1 MFDYVV
7 VVVSDDS
14 EVARL
19 KLSDPRKDVLLDS
32 IFVPVPESGWNGAA
46 GNGLGTLFAIENASK
61 AIEKDLVEEVERGK
75 SVLIVHTAGEGT
87 RNILTR
93 TCKNKAFVEVPNLT
107 ILEGVIKQF
116 QDFAIPSRIM
126 VTWGDQFLLFV
137 DSAEEIRKYAQNT
150 HVMLFGLKAELTE
163 EVASKYGIQIVKCGE
178 REGCEVLDF
187 DDTRNYEVVK
197 TKLQKRAGGE
207 VMVNMGMFAMSGDL
221 AERMLD
227 AFGEELEARKG
238 KFNSDELW
246 QLWIS
251 PELGAEAD
259 YWLRKRADRL
269 KNEIFRAE
277 PEPLALIKSFP
288 LSDKTPWLDFGTNES
303 YYEGVMRILA
313 EDDVGRRL
321 REFLGVEIKTSSVK
335 NGCEVLD
342 SVYEGVEFEKGLV
355 KSSVISNSTA
365 KHAQLERACVINSKL
380 NRIRGKNCVVYNVV
394 DHAKLELEDCFL
406 VDVFHPNKGRI
417 RLKMLIGEE
426 KEDKEK
432 WWDSRL
438 PGNNF
443 SLSEIAEMMKG
454 VSEGEMEGTK
464 KKFEDVA
471 VLPVER
477 PLKIQPFVEHKPWG
491 YEFWCVS
498 PRNYCEFET
507 GGVMQRFTLDELT
520 CLFPEKVAGRIVEK
534 FPLIVKIIKAD
545 ENLSVQTHPDDA
557 YAIKLGDVFGKEE
570 AWHVLE
576 ASKEAKIYLGFRDFM
591 NAASFKEAVKR
602 EEFLSWLN
610 AFDAHVGDVYHIPA
624 GVIHALGAGTKVYE
638 VSTASERTF
647 RIYDYGRGRELHLED
662 AMKVL
667 RFDEVGCGKDLKKAY
682 KVLRKERGCE
692 EYMLLRG
699 EKFELRLFKVHGEIK
714 VFTEGK
720 LRVLTCVRGEVKLKS
735 ESNTNNAE
743 LSLAPVETVLVP
755 ACVDRFE
762 MSGEGEI
769 VCANFSY
776 ILHSHRSIFLF

>member
-14 EVARL
+14 EAAKL
-19 KLSDPRKDVLLDS
+19 KLSEPRKDVLLDS

-61 AIEKDLVEEVERGK
+61 AIEKDLVGEVKRGK

-116 QDFAIPSRIM
+116 QDFAVPSRIM

-150 HVMLFGLKAELTE
+150 HVMLFGLRAELTE

-178 REGCEVLDF
+178 GEGCELLDF

-197 TKLQKRAGGE
+197 TKLQKRGGGE
-207 VMVNMGMFAMSGDL
+207 VMVNMGMFAMGGVL

-227 AFGEELEARKG
+227 AFGDELETRKG
-238 KFNSDELW
+238 WFNSDELW
-246 QLWIS
+246 QLWVS
-251 PELGAEAD
+251 PEHGAEAD
-259 YWLRKRADRL
+259 YWLRERADRL
-269 KNEIFRAE
+269 KNEIFRA
-277 PEPLALIKSFP
+277 EPLALIKSFP
-288 LSDKTPWLDFGTNES
+288 LSDKTVWLDFGTNES
-303 YYEGVMRILA
+303 YYENVMRILA

-321 REFLGVEIKTSSVK
+321 REFLGVEIKISSVK

-342 SVYEGVEFEKGLV
+342 SVYENVEFDKGLV
-355 KSSVISNSTA
+355 KNSVISNSTA
-365 KHAQLERACVINSKL
+365 KYAQLEQACAINSKL

-394 DHAKLELEDCFL
+394 DHAEIEVEDCFL

-417 RLKMLIGEE
+417 RLKMQIGAE

-432 WWDSRL
+432 WWDARL
-438 PGNNF
+438 TGNEF

-454 VSEGEMEGTK
+454 VSEYEMEVTR

-471 VLPVER
+471 EIPVEQ

-498 PRNYCEFET
+498 PRNYCEFEI
-507 GGVMQRFTLDELT
+507 GGVMQRFTWDELT
-520 CLFPEKVAGRIVEK
+520 CLFPEKLAGQILKK

-557 YAIKLGDVFGKEE
+557 YARKLGDVFGKEE

-576 ASKEAKIYLGFRDFM
+576 ASKEAKIYLGFNHFM
-591 NAASFKEAVKR
+591 DAAGFKEAVKR
-602 EEFLSWLN
+602 EEFLSCLN
-610 AFDAHVGDVYHIPA
+610 AFDAHIGDVYHIPA

-647 RIYDYGRGRELHLED
+647 RIYDYGRGRELHLAD
-662 AMKVL
+662 AMEVL
-667 RFDEVGCGKDLKKAY
+667 RFDEVGCGKDLKKVH
-682 KVLRKERGCE
+682 KLLHKERGCE

-699 EKFELRLFKVHGEIK
+699 ERFELRLFKVHGKGVK

-720 LRVLTCVRGEVKLKS
+720 LQVLTCVHGDIKLKS

-743 LSLAPVETVLVP
+743 LSLAPLDTVLVP
-755 ACVDRFE
+755 ACVERFE

-769 VCANFSY
+769 VCANFIY
-776 ILHSHRSIFLF
+776 ILYSHRSIFLF

>member
-14 EVARL
+14 EALKL
-19 KLSDPRKDVLLDS
+19 KLSEPRKDVLLDS

-46 GNGLGTLFAIENASK
+46 GNGLGTLFGIKNASK
-61 AIEKDLVEEVERGK
+61 AIEKDLVEEVKQGK

-116 QDFAIPSRIM
+116 QDFAVPSRIM

-137 DSAEEIRKYAQNT
+137 DSAEEIRKYAQKT
-150 HVMLFGLKAELTE
+150 HVMLFGLRTELTE
-163 EVASKYGIQIVKCGE
+163 EVASKYGIQIVQCAEG
-178 REGCEVLDF
+178 EGCELLDF
-187 DDTRNYEVVK
+187 DDTRKYEVVK
-197 TKLQKRAGGE
+197 KKLQKRGGGE
-207 VMVNMGMFAMSGDL
+207 VMVNLGMFAMSGVL

-227 AFGEELEARKG
+227 AFGDELEARKG
-238 KFNSDELW
+238 QFNSDELW
-246 QLWIS
+246 QLWVS
-251 PELGAEAD
+251 SNPDLEHWLWSRAE
-259 YWLRKRADRL
+259 RL
-269 KNEIFRAE
+269 KERLLEEE
-277 PEPLALIKSFP
+277 PVALIKSFP
-288 LSDKTPWLDFGTNES
+288 LSDKTAWLDFGTNES
-303 YYEGVMRILA
+303 YYEGVMRILT
-313 EDDVGRRL
+313 EDDVGMRL
-321 REFLGVEIKTSSVK
+321 RDFLGVDVFSMK

-342 SVYEGVEFEKGLV
+342 SVYEGVEFEKGRV
-355 KSSVISNSTA
+355 KNSVVSNSTV
-365 KHAQLERACVINSKL
+365 KHAQLEQACVINCRL

-394 DHAKLELEDCFL
+394 DHAELELKDCFL

-417 RLKMLIGEE
+417 RLKMQIGME

-432 WWDSRL
+432 WWYSRL
-438 PGNNF
+438 PGNDF
-443 SLSEIAEMMKG
+443 SLSEIADMMKG
-454 VSEGEMEGTK
+454 VSEYEMEVTK

-471 VLPVER
+471 EIR
-477 PLKIQPFVEHKPWG
+477 PLKIRPFVEHKPWG

-507 GGVMQRFTLDELT
+507 GGVMQRFTMDELT
-520 CLFPEKVAGRIVEK
+520 YLFPEKLAGRILEK

-557 YAIKLGDVFGKEE
+557 YAIKLGDMFGKEE
-570 AWHVLE
+570 AWHMLE
-576 ASKEAKIYLGFRDFM
+576 ASKEAKIYLGFGDFM
-591 NAASFKEAVKR
+591 DAASFKEAVKR
-602 EEFLSWLN
+602 EDFLSCLN
-610 AFDAHVGDVYHIPA
+610 TFDANVSDVYHIPA

-662 AMKVL
+662 AMEVL
-667 RFDEVGCGKDLKKAY
+667 RFDEAGRGKDLKK
-682 KVLRKERGCE
+682 VPELLHKERGCE

-699 EKFELRLFKVHGEIK
+699 ERFELRLFKVHGKGVKI
-714 VFTEGK
+714 FTEGK
-720 LRVLTCVRGEVKLKS
+720 LQVLTCVRGQVKLKS

-743 LSLAPVETVLVP
+743 LSLAPVDTVLVP
-755 ACVDRFE
+755 ACVERFE
-762 MSGEGEI
+762 MSGEGE
-769 VCANFSY
+769 VLCANFIY
-776 ILHSHRSIFLF
+776 IKI